1 MAIDL
6 GWTLASRAFP
16 EQRWWITLAGGFGL
30 CALGIFYGAARLGLG
45 RDRPALRLLGA
56 LALAAV
62 LLMPAAVRWTG
73 APALGGAIALTVV
86 VVSAGQEIA
95 FRGVVFT
102 ALRDVGGDGLAV
114 IGSTLA
120 FTAVH
125 LFSHPPGF
133 LPAVFFAGLLLGLW
147 RWACRDLVGPV
158 IAHVL
163 ANLAL

>member
-1 MAIDL
+1 
-6 GWTLASRAFP
+6 
-16 EQRWWITLAGGFGL
+16 
-30 CALGIFYGAARLGLG
+30 
-45 RDRPALRLLGA
+45 
-56 LALAAV
+56 
-62 LLMPAAVRWTG
+62 MPAAVRWTG
-73 APALGGAIALTVV
+73 APALGGAVALTVV

-95 FRGVVFT
+95 FRGVVFA
-102 ALRDVGGDGLAV
+102 ALQDVGGDGLAV

-125 LFSHPPGF
+125 LFSHPPEF